1 MSIGRGA
8 DGGLEFDRDLSF
20 ANTLALPSR
29 AERFWHARTESGVG
43 DGLELANA
51 HGWPITVLG
60 GGSNLLL
67 PPAIGGLTLRA
78 DIEGVAFRQ
87 GRGDTVH
94 VEVGAGVGWHA
105 LVEACVGR
113 ELWGIENLA
122 LIPGLAGA
130 APIQN
135 IGAYGVEL
143 ADVVDWVELVDRR
156 DARVQRLDRDA
167 CDLGYR
173 DSVFK
178 RELADQVVIT
188 RLGLTLSTRPRPQ
201 LDYGVLRERVAATS
215 SARDVFEA
223 VCAIRREKLPDP
235 IRTPNAG
242 SFFKNPLV
250 TATVA
255 SRLLRQSPSMPHYPQ
270 PDGQVKL
277 AAGWLIDQC
286 GLKGRREGA
295 FGVHDRQALV
305 LVHFGGGTLEGLL
318 AFADKLVDAVR
329 ERFGV
334 VLEREPRRVDASG
347 IYTPETGVG
356 APTIR
361 ASDG

>member
-1 MSIGRGA
+1 MSTGLDVA
-8 DGGLEFDRDLSF
+8 DGLAIDRDLSH

-29 AERFWHARTESGVG
+29 AERFWHARSESDVV
-43 DGLELANA
+43 DGLQLANA

-67 PPAIGGLTLRA
+67 PPAVGGLTLRA
-78 DIEGVAFRQ
+78 DIEGVTFRQ
-87 GRGDTVH
+87 GLGDTVH

-105 LVEACVGR
+105 LVEACVAR

-143 ADVVDWVELVDRR
+143 ADVIDWVELVDRR

-167 CDLGYR
+167 CGLGYR

-201 LDYGVLRERVAATS
+201 LDYGILRERVSAS
-215 SARDVFEA
+215 PSARDVFEA

-250 TATVA
+250 TAAVA
-255 SRLLRQSPSMPHYPQ
+255 ARLLEQSPSMPHYPQ

-286 GLKGRREGA
+286 GLKGHREGA

-318 AFADKLVDAVR
+318 AFADTLVAAVQA
-329 ERFGV
+329 RFGV
-334 VLEREPRRVDASG
+334 VLEREPRCVEAPG
-347 IYTPETGVG
+347 IDTSKSE
-356 APTIR
+356 

>member
-1 MSIGRGA
+1 MSTDPNA
-8 DGGLEFDRDLSF
+8 VGGLEIDRDLSD

-29 AERFWHARTESGVG
+29 AERLWHARTEPSVV
-43 DGLELANA
+43 DGLQLANA

-67 PPAIGGLTLRA
+67 PPWVGGLTLRA
-78 DIEGVAFRQ
+78 DIEDLVFRQ

-94 VEVGAGVGWHA
+94 VEVGAGAGWHT

-143 ADVVDWVELVDRR
+143 ADVIDWVELVDRR
-156 DARVQRLDRDA
+156 DARGQRLDRDA
-167 CDLGYR
+167 CGLGYR

-178 RELADQVVIT
+178 RELAGQVVIT

-201 LDYGVLRERVAATS
+201 LDYGILRERVAATPGV
-215 SARDVFEA
+215 RDVFEA

-235 IRTPNAG
+235 VRMPNAG

-250 TATVA
+250 TETIA

-270 PDGQVKL
+270 LDGQVKL

-286 GLKGRREGA
+286 GLKGWRDGA

-318 AFADKLVDAVR
+318 AFADKVVDAVHA
-329 ERFGV
+329 RFGV
-334 VLEREPRRVDASG
+334 MLEREPRCVEA
-347 IYTPETGVG
+347 
-356 APTIR
+356 
-361 ASDG
+361 